1 MPFLTPSR
9 RTWLMGLLL
18 FVGTV
23 LLFGRSVGFGFVNYD
38 DSSHAYNNPHVQAGL
53 TGESLRW
60 AFTGEGVI
68 WNPLTRLSHIVD
80 GQLYGQHAW
89 GHHLTS
95 ILWHAANAVLVFL
108 LLRRLTGAFWSAALC
123 AALFAWHPLRVESVT
138 WVSERKDVLSGFFFL
153 LTLWSYTTYAERRR
167 TLVPGAGR
175 AYATTLLCFLCGLLS
190 KPMLVTVPGVLLL
203 LDAWPLR
210 RAPLPAPLGGA
221 GLAPADP
228 ANSAVPPPAATW
240 PALLLEKLPFA
251 ALAALFSVVAM
262 HTQQTNGAFV
272 LDLPLLD
279 RLANAPIAVAR
290 YLGKFFWPFDLV
302 VAYPHPGAW
311 PTALV
316 AGAVLLLLGLTVLA
330 LRQWPR
336 RPWLL
341 VGWLWFLGTLVP
353 VVGLVQIGFQSIAD
367 RYTYL
372 PLLGVA
378 LALVWTLRSLPLAPA
393 VRLAGAGLLLL
404 GCALRTIDQQ
414 GHWRTSVALYE
425 HALAC
430 STDNAHAHAFLGYTL
445 FGTNGDATVVERHTQ
460 RALALA
466 PTNTVALST
475 RAGLAWKQGRL
486 AEAAADFRTLL
497 ALNPRDGESAYSL
510 SLVQLAQRLPHD
522 ALTSLRTAHALR
534 PDNLSLQLNL
544 ADLEASL
551 GHDEEAVRLGEDALR
566 RRPADAALHSR
577 FSTIL
582 AQLGRTAD
590 AFAHAEQA
598 VALAPEVP
606 EAHAKLAQL
615 LRLAGRVAEACAQ
628 YRQATALDP
637 DNADHHLNLGVALAQ
652 NQDTEAALAAFE
664 TALRLRPACAPAH
677 TEIGHLLLARNQP
690 AEAAERFRRALAI
703 DPRLVRALLG
713 LARAGVQLGAYDEA
727 AASLQQ
733 AIELQPAN
741 PEPYSTWAE
750 ILVRQGRF
758 AEAIPPYE
766 KAIGLQPEDAGAHAA
781 LGYALLFAGRR
792 ADARHAWEE
801 ALRLDPDFPKLRER
815 LQNLPP

>member
-1 MPFLTPSR
+1 MPFLTSSR
-9 RTWLMGLLL
+9 RPWLVGLLL

-23 LLFGRSVGFGFVNYD
+23 LLFSRSVGFGFVNYD
-38 DSSHAYNNPHVQAGL
+38 DSGHVYNNPHVQAGL

-68 WNPLTRLSHIVD
+68 WNPLTRLSHLVD
-80 GQLYGQHAW
+80 GQLYGKHAW
-89 GHHLTS
+89 GHHLS
-95 ILWHAANAVLVFL
+95 GILWHAANAVLVFL
-108 LLRRLTGAFWSAALC
+108 LLRRLTGAFWGAALC

-153 LTLWSYTTYAERRR
+153 LTLWCYTTYAERRR
-167 TLVPGAGR
+167 NHTPGAGR
-175 AYATTLLCFLCGLLS
+175 AYAATLLCFLCGLLS

-210 RAPLPAPLGGA
+210 RAPLPAPLGA
-221 GLAPADP
+221 SGLAPANP
-228 ANSAVPPPAATW
+228 ENSAVPPPASTW
-240 PALLLEKLPFA
+240 PALLLEKLPFV

-262 HTQQTNGAFV
+262 HTQQANGAFV
-272 LDLPLLD
+272 LELPLLD
-279 RLANAPIAVAR
+279 RLANAPVAVAR

-311 PTALV
+311 PATLV
-316 AGAVLLLLGLTVLA
+316 AGAVLLVLALTVLA
-330 LRQWPR
+330 LRHWSR

-353 VVGLVQIGFQSIAD
+353 VLGLVQIGFQSIAD

-372 PLLGVA
+372 PTLGVT
-378 LALVWTLRSLPLAPA
+378 LALVWTLRALSLAPA
-393 VRLAGAGLLLL
+393 TRIAGAGLLLL
-404 GCALRTIDQQ
+404 GCALRTVDQQ
-414 GHWRTSVALYE
+414 GNWRTSVALYE

-430 STDNAHAHAFLGYTL
+430 TTDNAPAHAFLGYTL
-445 FGTNGDATVVERHTQ
+445 FTANGDRATAELHTR

-466 PTNTVALST
+466 PNNILALTT
-475 RAGLAWKQGRL
+475 RAGLSWRQGRL

-497 ALNPRDGESAYSL
+497 ALNPRDAEAAHSL
-510 SLVQLAQRLPHD
+510 SLVQRAQNLPAD
-522 ALTSLRTAHALR
+522 ALATLRTAHALL
-534 PDNLSLQLNL
+534 PDNLDLQLTL
-544 ADLEASL
+544 ADLEATL
-551 GHDEEAVRLGEDALR
+551 GHAEEAVRLGEEALR
-566 RRPADAALHSR
+566 RQPSEAALHSR
-577 FSTIL
+577 FSAIL

-598 VALAPEVP
+598 VALAPAAS
-606 EAHAKLAQL
+606 EAHANLAHL
-615 LRLAGRVAEACAQ
+615 LHLAGRVSEACAQ

-652 NQDTEAALAAFE
+652 NQDTEAALAEFA
-664 TALRLRPACAPAH
+664 TTLRLRPACAPAH
-677 TEIGHLLLARNQP
+677 TEIGHLLLARDQP

-766 KAIGLQPEDAGAHAA
+766 KALGLQPEDAGAHAA
-781 LGYALLFAGRR
+781 LGYALFLAGRR
-792 ADARHAWEE
+792 TDARREWEE
-801 ALRLDPDFPKLRER
+801 ALRLDPDFPKLRAR
-815 LQNLPP
+815 LQTLSP